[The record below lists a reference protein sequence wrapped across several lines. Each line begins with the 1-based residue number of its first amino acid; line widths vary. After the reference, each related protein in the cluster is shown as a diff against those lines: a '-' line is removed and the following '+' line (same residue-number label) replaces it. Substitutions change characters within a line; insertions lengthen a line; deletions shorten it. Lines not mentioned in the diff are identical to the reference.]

1 VSAPSQKSN
10 PTGQPIVRHLLLIL
24 AVCALS
30 LAPTCG
36 KRRPPQPPI
45 ERIPQRTE
53 LLSGAQRGNQ
63 VILSWPAPRRNASD
77 GSVQSI
83 RSVDVYRVAE
93 RPNSPLPLTEEE
105 FAARAT
111 LIGSVT
117 YEEIKK
123 AGDNLT
129 YTDTLELGG
138 EPARLRY
145 AVRYVNSAG
154 QRAAFSNFFLM
165 EPAAK
170 VAEPPIIIK
179 TGTEDSETANII
191 TWEAPSKNTDG
202 STPVNL
208 LGYNVYR
215 TDASQPQTNPNPL
228 NAQPMTATQY
238 QDRNFKFGEK
248 YVYFVRSVSLGT
260 GGKPVES
267 LNSNSIQLAPIDTY
281 PPAAPEKPSIGASPG
296 KLSIFWVA
304 NSEPDLAGYYLYRST
319 DPNQPKD
326 KWTRLTPNLYTKTT
340 FADENVEAG
349 KTYYYYVVAVDN
361 AGNTSPLSEVVS
373 ETVP

>member
-1 VSAPSQKSN
+1 MRPHL
-10 PTGQPIVRHLLLIL
+10 VRHLLLIA
-24 AVCALS
+24 AVCVLS

-36 KRRPPQPPI
+36 KRRPPLPPV

-63 VILSWPAPRRNASD
+63 VILRWPAPLRNAGE

-83 RSVDVYRVAE
+83 RRVDVYRVAE

-105 FAARAT
+105 FGARAT
-111 LIGSVT
+111 LIGSVS
-117 YEEIKK
+117 YDEIKQ
-123 AGDNLT
+123 AGDTLT

-138 EPARLRY
+138 ELARLRY

-170 VAEPPIIIK
+170 VAEPPTIVK
-179 TGTEDSETANII
+179 TGQEYSETANTI
-191 TWEAPSKNTDG
+191 TWEAPRRNTDG

-215 TDASQPQTNPNPL
+215 TDAAKPQAGANPL
-228 NAQPMTATQY
+228 NAQPVTATKY
-238 QDRNFKFGEK
+238 EDRTFKFGGK

-260 GGKPVES
+260 EGRPVES
-267 LNSNSIQLAPIDTY
+267 LNSNSIQLTPIDTY
-281 PPAAPEKPSIGASPG
+281 PPVAPDKPSLGVSPG
-296 KLSIFWVA
+296 RIAIFWVA
-304 NSEPDLAGYYLYRST
+304 NSETDLAGYYLYRST
-319 DPNQPKD
+319 DPNLPKE
-326 KWTRLTPNLYTKTT
+326 KWKNLTPALYTKTT

-349 KTYYYYVVAVDN
+349 KTYYYYLVALDT
-361 AGNTSPLSEVVS
+361 AGNVSAPSEVVS
-373 ETVP
+373 DTVP